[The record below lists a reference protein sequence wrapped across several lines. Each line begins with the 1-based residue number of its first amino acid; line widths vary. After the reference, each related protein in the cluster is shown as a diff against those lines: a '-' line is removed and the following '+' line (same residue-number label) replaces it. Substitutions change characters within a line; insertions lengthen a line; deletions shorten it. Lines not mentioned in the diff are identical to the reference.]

1 MIGGSRDVRRA
12 CGGFLGP
19 VWTSVVVFSGYL
31 QKRRCVRAFPRF
43 TNEEE

>member
-19 VWTSVVVFSGYL
+19 VGTSLVVFSGYF
-31 QKRRCVRAFPRF
+31 QKRRRDKAFPRF
-43 TNEEE
+43 TKEEE